1 MLVKLGFCQLVIKTK
16 NIFFLSDRNY
26 IKFRYWKGYFSLYFT
41 IGILCPGRTFSAN
54 NVLCLDPLLGTI
66 AKFQKKRI
74 LDLPQ
79 NIWEYIYIYICI
91 FSGQLWRVRHCDAYS
106 LEHHIFTFS
115 PCHDIIKL
123 RSCGSLIFISN
134 NIEYFFY
141 FRVEK
146 CNSETRWKHHYVIF
160 NTPWYLSGTRLI
172 T

>member
-74 LDLPQ
+74 LDLLQ
-79 NIWEYIYIYICI
+79 NIWEYIYIALSIIYILLYI
-91 FSGQLWRVRHCDAYS
+91 Y
-106 LEHHIFTFS
+106 
-115 PCHDIIKL
+115 
-123 RSCGSLIFISN
+123 N
-134 NIEYFFY
+134 NI
-141 FRVEK
+141 
-146 CNSETRWKHHYVIF
+146 
-160 NTPWYLSGTRLI
+160 
-172 T
+172 